1 MSQRS
6 SISTTLKIAILPYA
20 LSIFPFLCV
29 SELHGALSG
38 HIFEETAERS
48 LVFKSQ
54 NIGNLFGAFVAVK
67 QETLLYKRSRLASAS
82 TRSWI
87 TRSGEGSLQ
96 VEKMFDSVLGDLCNI
111 SA

>member
-1 MSQRS
+1 MLQRS
-6 SISTTLKIAILPYA
+6 SISTTPKIAILPYA

-29 SELHGALSG
+29 SKLHGALSS

-67 QETLLYKRSRLASAS
+67 QETFSFRFHPFVDNP
-82 TRSWI
+82 
-87 TRSGEGSLQ
+87 SGEGSLQ

>member
-1 MSQRS
+1 MLQRS
-6 SISTTLKIAILPYA
+6 SISTTPKMAILPYA

-67 QETLLYKRSRLASAS
+67 QETFSFPLHTIVDNPKRRMQFA
-82 TRSWI
+82 R
-87 TRSGEGSLQ
+87 RKY
-96 VEKMFDSVLGDLCNI
+96 VR
-111 SA
+111 

>member
-67 QETLLYKRSRLASAS
+67 QETFSFRFHPFVDNRQRQSTDSRIPETDCAEASAD
-82 TRSWI
+82 I
-87 TRSGEGSLQ
+87 
-96 VEKMFDSVLGDLCNI
+96 
-111 SA
+111 

>member
-1 MSQRS
+1 MLQRS
-6 SISTTLKIAILPYA
+6 SISTTPKIAILPYA

-29 SELHGALSG
+29 SELHGALSS

-67 QETLLYKRSRLASAS
+67 QETLASAS

>member
-1 MSQRS
+1 MLQRS
-6 SISTTLKIAILPYA
+6 SISTTPKIAILPYA

-67 QETLLYKRSRLASAS
+67 QETFSFRFHPFVDSPAPVSS
-82 TRSWI
+82 
-87 TRSGEGSLQ
+87 SGNARRPSYSIGGQSQNRIL
-96 VEKMFDSVLGDLCNI
+96 FHG
-111 SA
+111 

>member
-1 MSQRS
+1 MLQRS
-6 SISTTLKIAILPYA
+6 SISTTPKIAILPYA
-20 LSIFPFLCV
+20 LSIFPFLCI

-67 QETLLYKRSRLASAS
+67 QETFSFRFHPFVDNPKRLWNNEIFSAGIAPRDS
-82 TRSWI
+82 SW
-87 TRSGEGSLQ
+87 R
-96 VEKMFDSVLGDLCNI
+96 
-111 SA
+111 

>member
-48 LVFKSQ
+48 LIFKPQ
-54 NIGNLFGAFVAVK
+54 NIGYLFGTFAAVQQQAFRFRFHPFMNHTEWGRQFARRK
-67 QETLLYKRSRLASAS
+67 DIRQ
-82 TRSWI
+82 
-87 TRSGEGSLQ
+87 GFG
-96 VEKMFDSVLGDLCNI
+96 
-111 SA
+111 

>member
-6 SISTTLKIAILPYA
+6 SISTTPKIAILPYA

-54 NIGNLFGAFVAVK
+54 NIGNFLRALIAVEQEAFGFRFHPFV
-67 QETLLYKRSRLASAS
+67 
-82 TRSWI
+82 
-87 TRSGEGSLQ
+87 
-96 VEKMFDSVLGDLCNI
+96 DDP
-111 SA
+111 